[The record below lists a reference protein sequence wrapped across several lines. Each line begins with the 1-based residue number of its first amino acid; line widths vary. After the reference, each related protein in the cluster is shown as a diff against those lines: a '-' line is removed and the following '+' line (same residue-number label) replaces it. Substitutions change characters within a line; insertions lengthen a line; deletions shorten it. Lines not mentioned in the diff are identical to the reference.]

1 MLIDT
6 CSGLED
12 SVIVGNNRNYLRNL
26 TKWLSPV
33 AQSVNSTWKLCWC
46 ASVNG
51 WDKRTFHSLCD
62 NKGPTV
68 TIVRVGKYIFGGYSS
83 VSWGKFTTAKR
94 YSFTTN
100 CYQLCFETKN
110 LIPIVTIVLPPFET
124 IYPDIINV

>member
-1 MLIDT
+1 CDSSPCLNGGNCFPDKSGVEEYICKCTGGWKGDN
-6 CSGLED
+6 CEEKNIRGLED

-83 VSWGKFTTAKR
+83 VSW
-94 YSFTTN
+94 
-100 CYQLCFETKN
+100 
-110 LIPIVTIVLPPFET
+110 
-124 IYPDIINV
+124 